1 MRARLKILVIS
12 SDKVIIRFLQD
23 NLDNNDYDVVS
34 TQQTKEEL
42 KGVLDK
48 EMPNLVVADI
58 MMPNMDGIETCL
70 RIRQWS
76 QVSIM
81 MLSAWG
87 AGQDMIRGL
96 DLSADGYLTEPF
108 GIAELIA
115 RIRETF
121 NVNSRAVASLPKL
134 YSSISSEN

>member
-12 SDKVIIRFLQD
+12 SDRVIIRFLQD
-23 NLDNNDYDVVS
+23 NLNGGDYEVVS

-42 KGVLDK
+42 IAVLDK

-70 RIRQWS
+70 HIRQRS
-76 QVSIM
+76 QVPIM

-121 NVNSRAVASLPKL
+121 NVNSHAVNSLPNL

>member
-1 MRARLKILVIS
+1 MRARPKILVIS
-12 SDKVIIRFLQD
+12 SDRVIIRFLQD
-23 NLDNNDYDVVS
+23 NLNSADYEVVS
-34 TQQTKEEL
+34 TQQTREGLRAVMER
-42 KGVLDK
+42 D
-48 EMPNLVVADI
+48 MPQLVIVDI
-58 MMPNMDGIETCL
+58 MMPNMDGIETSL

-76 QVSIM
+76 QVPIM

-121 NVNSRAVASLPKL
+121 SINARAGSTLPGR
-134 YSSISSEN
+134 YSTISSEN

>member
-12 SDKVIIRFLQD
+12 SDRVIIRFLQD
-23 NLDNNDYDVVS
+23 NLDNNDYEVVS

-76 QVSIM
+76 QVPIM

-96 DLSADGYLTEPF
+96 DLSADGYLTKPF

-121 NVNSRAVASLPKL
+121 NVNSRAVNSITNL
-134 YSSISSEN
+134 YSGISSEN

>member
-12 SDKVIIRFLQD
+12 SDRVIIRFLQD
-23 NLDNNDYDVVS
+23 NLNNGDYEVVS

-42 KGVLDK
+42 KAVLDK

-76 QVSIM
+76 QVPIM

-121 NVNSRAVASLPKL
+121 NVNSRAVNSLPNL

>member
-12 SDKVIIRFLQD
+12 SDRIIIRFLQD
-23 NLDNNDYDVVS
+23 NLNDGDYEVVS

-42 KGVLDK
+42 KAVLDK

-76 QVSIM
+76 QVPIM

-121 NVNSRAVASLPKL
+121 NVNSRAVNSLPNL

>member
-12 SDKVIIRFLQD
+12 SDRVIIRFLQD
-23 NLDNNDYDVVS
+23 NLDNNDYEVVS

-70 RIRQWS
+70 RIRQQS
-76 QVSIM
+76 QVPIM

-121 NVNSRAVASLPKL
+121 NVNSQTVNSLHNL

>member
-12 SDKVIIRFLQD
+12 SDRVIIRFLQD
-23 NLDNNDYDVVS
+23 NLDNGDYEVVS

-42 KGVLDK
+42 KAVLDE
-48 EMPNLVVADI
+48 EMPNLMVVDI
-58 MMPNMDGIETCL
+58 KMPNMDGIETCL

-76 QVSIM
+76 QVPIM

-121 NVNSRAVASLPKL
+121 NVNSHAVNSFPNL

>member
-1 MRARLKILVIS
+1 MKARLKILVIS
-12 SDKVIIRFLQD
+12 SDRVIIRFLQD
-23 NLDNNDYDVVS
+23 NLNDGDYEVLS

-42 KGVLDK
+42 KAVLDK
-48 EMPNLVVADI
+48 EMPSLVVADI

-76 QVSIM
+76 PVPIM

-121 NVNSRAVASLPKL
+121 NVNSRAVNSLPNL
-134 YSSISSEN
+134 YSGILSEN

>member
-12 SDKVIIRFLQD
+12 SDRVIIRFLQD
-23 NLDNNDYDVVS
+23 NLNNGDYELVS

-42 KGVLDK
+42 KAVLDK

-76 QVSIM
+76 QVPIM

-121 NVNSRAVASLPKL
+121 NVNSHAVNSFPNR